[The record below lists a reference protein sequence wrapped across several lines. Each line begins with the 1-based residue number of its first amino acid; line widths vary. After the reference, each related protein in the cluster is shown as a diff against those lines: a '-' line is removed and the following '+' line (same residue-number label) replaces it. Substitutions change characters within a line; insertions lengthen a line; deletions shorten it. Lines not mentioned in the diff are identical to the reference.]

1 MCFEIPP
8 ERKAPKRELIC
19 FQNKTDTMKI
29 SEKSNKEIIEQL
41 TKIANNFDSSKE
53 NYLLS
58 YPHFL
63 NYFKNLQTIN
73 LENII
78 IGISFTYSWMP
89 TILKSI
95 QLEKTDEILSILN
108 AVKNG
113 QKINEEQLATL
124 KRAFNNSL
132 VGTSK
137 LLHFINP
144 KQYAIWDSRVFRFL
158 NNEEPHKYK
167 LEKPKTYIE
176 YIKFIENLKNETT
189 FEVFYKLM
197 KQKVGYE
204 ITEYRALELAFFKGE

>member
-1 MCFEIPP
+1 M
-8 ERKAPKRELIC
+8 
-19 FQNKTDTMKI
+19 KT

-95 QLEKTDEILSILN
+95 QLEKRDEILSILN

-176 YIKFIENLKNETT
+176 YLEFIENLKNETT

>member
-1 MCFEIPP
+1 
-8 ERKAPKRELIC
+8 
-19 FQNKTDTMKI
+19 MKI

-95 QLEKTDEILSILN
+95 QLEKRDEILSILN

-176 YIKFIENLKNETT
+176 YLEFIENLKNETT

>member
-1 MCFEIPP
+1 
-8 ERKAPKRELIC
+8 
-19 FQNKTDTMKI
+19 MKI
-29 SEKSNKEIIEQL
+29 SEKSNQEIITQL
-41 TKIANNFDSSKE
+41 TEIDQKIDLTEE

-63 NYFKNLQTIN
+63 KYFEKLNTIN
-73 LENII
+73 LENLI

-95 QLEKTDEILSILN
+95 QLQHSKKALFILN
-108 AVKNG
+108 EVKNG
-113 QKINEEQLATL
+113 KKINKEQLATL
-124 KRAFNNSL
+124 KEVFNNSL

-144 KQYAIWDSRVFRFL
+144 NQYAIWDSRVFRYL
-158 NNEEPHKYK
+158 YKEEPHKYK

-176 YIKFIENLKNETT
+176 YIEFIEKLKNEKC
-189 FEVFYKLM
+189 FGNFYKLM

>member
-1 MCFEIPP
+1 
-8 ERKAPKRELIC
+8 
-19 FQNKTDTMKI
+19 MKI
-29 SEKSNKEIIEQL
+29 FDKSKQEIIEQL
-41 TKIANNFDSSKE
+41 IKIANNFESEKE
-53 NYLLS
+53 NYLRS

-63 NYFKNLQTIN
+63 NYFKNIESIT

-95 QLEKTDEILSILN
+95 KLENTENVILILN
-108 AVKNG
+108 KVKIG
-113 QKINEEQLATL
+113 KIINEEELSTL
-124 KRAFNNSL
+124 KVAFNNSL

-144 KQYAIWDSRVFRFL
+144 EQYAIWDSRVFRFL

-167 LEKPKTYIE
+167 LEKPEAYLKYLKLIE
-176 YIKFIENLKNETT
+176 DLKSENI
-189 FEVFYKLM
+189 FENFYQLM

-204 ITEYRALELAFFKGE
+204 ITEYRAVELAFFKGE

>member
-1 MCFEIPP
+1 M
-8 ERKAPKRELIC
+8 
-19 FQNKTDTMKI
+19 KT